1 MFNRYEAKG
10 MQVKILSS
18 GEKQV
23 MESQF
28 EDFISSYPY
37 CHILDIKVTECDDQ
51 YTMWIFYEE

>member
-10 MQVKILSS
+10 MKVKILSS

-28 EDFISSYPY
+28 EDFISSYSY
-37 CHILDIKVTECDDQ
+37 CHILDIKVTECDDS